1 MSRFFLK
8 LRTIEAFDGRLQI
21 TFKPQ
26 TLGLL
31 VEADEFL
38 TEFEAAIDDYRIK
51 TETRKALRDIA
62 SEYATL
68 LVATESVVVKASVS
82 LDDTVIAAF
91 VAWFN
96 ALDLDETDF
105 VDLWEARLEMPD
117 WIVSEWSRAYLE
129 AQRLNYDK
137 ASAPSETLSEADRE
151 SLKSEDSPL
160 A

>member
-1 MSRFFLK
+1 MSRFLK
-8 LRTIEAFDGRLQI
+8 SKAVTAFDGRLQI

-31 VEADEFL
+31 IEADEFV
-38 TEFEAAIDDYRIK
+38 TEFEALLDDYRIK
-51 TETRKALRDIA
+51 TETKKALQDIA

-68 LVATESVVVKASVS
+68 LVATESVSVKASDCS
-82 LDDTVIAAF
+82 GDAVIDAF
-91 VAWFN
+91 VEWFDD
-96 ALDLDETDF
+96 LDLDETDF
-105 VDLWEARLEMPD
+105 ADLWAARLEMPD

-129 AQRLNYDK
+129 AQRLNPDK
-137 ASAPSETLSEADRE
+137 ASAPAETLSNAEQE

>member
-1 MSRFFLK
+1 MGRFLK
-8 LRTIEAFDGRLQI
+8 SKTIEAFGGLLQF

-38 TEFEAAIDDYRIK
+38 TEFEALLDDYRIK
-51 TETRKALRDIA
+51 AETRKALSDIA
-62 SEYATL
+62 AEYATL
-68 LVATESVVVKASVS
+68 LVATESVAVKASVS
-82 LDDTVIAAF
+82 LDDAVVAAF
-91 VAWFN
+91 VAWFTT
-96 ALDLDETDF
+96 LDLDDTDF
-105 VDLWEARLEMPD
+105 ADLWEARLEMPD

-129 AQRLNYDK
+129 AQRLNHDK
-137 ASAPSETLSEADRE
+137 ASAPTETLSAAEQE

>member
-1 MSRFFLK
+1 MGRFLK
-8 LRTIEAFDGRLQI
+8 SKAIEAFDGRLQI

-38 TEFEAAIDDYRIK
+38 TEFEALLDDYRIK
-51 TETRKALRDIA
+51 AETRKALSDIA

-68 LVATESVVVKASVS
+68 LVATESIAVKASVS
-82 LDDTVIAAF
+82 LDDTIVAAF
-91 VAWFN
+91 VAWFT
-96 ALDLDETDF
+96 ALDLDDTDF
-105 VDLWEARLEMPD
+105 ADLWEARLEMPD

-129 AQRLNYDK
+129 AQRLNHDK
-137 ASAPSETLSEADRE
+137 ASAPSQTLSAAEQE

>member
-1 MSRFFLK
+1 MGRFLK
-8 LRTIEAFDGRLQI
+8 SKTIEAFDGRLQI
-21 TFKPQ
+21 TIKPQ

-38 TEFEAAIDDYRIK
+38 TEFEALLDDYRIK
-51 TETRKALRDIA
+51 AETRKALRDIA
-62 SEYATL
+62 AEYATL
-68 LVATESVVVKASVS
+68 LVATESVAVKASEG
-82 LDDTVIAAF
+82 LDDTVIADF

-96 ALDLDETDF
+96 ELDLDETDF
-105 VDLWEARLEMPD
+105 ADLWAARLEMPD

-129 AQRLNYDK
+129 AQRLNHDK
-137 ASAPSETLSEADRE
+137 ASAPVETLSEADKE

>member
-1 MSRFFLK
+1 MGRFLK
-8 LRTIEAFDGRLQI
+8 SKTIEAFDGRLQI

-38 TEFEAAIDDYRIK
+38 TEFEALLDDYRIK
-51 TETRKALRDIA
+51 TETRKALSDIA
-62 SEYATL
+62 AEYATL
-68 LVATESVVVKASVS
+68 LVATESVAVKASVS
-82 LDDTVIAAF
+82 LDDAVVAAF
-91 VAWFN
+91 VAWFT
-96 ALDLDETDF
+96 ALDLDDTDF
-105 VDLWEARLEMPD
+105 ADLWEARLEMPD

-129 AQRLNYDK
+129 AQRLNHDK
-137 ASAPSETLSEADRE
+137 ASAPTETLSAAEQE

>member
-31 VEADEFL
+31 VEADEFA
-38 TEFEAAIDDYRIK
+38 TEFEALLDDYRIK
-51 TETRKALRDIA
+51 AETRKALSDIA
-62 SEYATL
+62 AEYATL
-68 LVATESVVVKASVS
+68 LVATESVAVKASVS
-82 LDDTVIAAF
+82 LDDAVVAAF
-91 VAWFN
+91 VAWFT
-96 ALDLDETDF
+96 ALDLDDTDF
-105 VDLWEARLEMPD
+105 EDLWEARLEMPD

>member
-1 MSRFFLK
+1 MGRFLK
-8 LRTIEAFDGRLQI
+8 SKTIEAFDGRLQF

-38 TEFEAAIDDYRIK
+38 TEFEALLDDYRIK
-51 TETRKALRDIA
+51 TETRKALSVIA

-68 LVATESVVVKASVS
+68 LVATEGIVVNTSES

-91 VAWFN
+91 VAWFRE
-96 ALDLDETDF
+96 LDLDETDF
-105 VDLWEARLEMPD
+105 TELWEARLEMPD
-117 WIVSEWSRAYLE
+117 WIVSEWSRAYWE
-129 AQRLNYDK
+129 AQRLNHDK
-137 ASAPSETLSEADRE
+137 ASAPTETLSAAEQE